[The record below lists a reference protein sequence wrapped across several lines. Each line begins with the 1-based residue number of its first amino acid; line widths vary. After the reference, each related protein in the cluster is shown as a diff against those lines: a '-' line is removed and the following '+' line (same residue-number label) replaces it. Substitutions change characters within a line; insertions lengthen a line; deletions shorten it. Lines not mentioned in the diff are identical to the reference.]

1 MRNFGYFEGDQVGSL
16 TDARLWRRILG
27 YVRHHGSRLV
37 LALVLALLV
46 TAASLWLPKLMQAG
60 IDRYITAQDL
70 DTASRIQ
77 GLGRIA
83 SLYAVLVVFIF
94 LAGFLQTV
102 VLERV
107 GQSIMHGLRQQL
119 FAHML
124 RLDMNFFNNQPAGR
138 LVTRLT
144 NDIQNMHE
152 MFTSVL
158 VTMVGD
164 LLKLGGIVALLFWMN
179 ARLASLMAL
188 FLPLSLVMVMVFSR
202 LARERF
208 RAIRTHLARL
218 NSFLQE
224 ALSGVHIFQLF
235 GGGQRSMEK
244 FHRLN
249 TDYLRSG
256 LAQVR
261 LFAVFMPLT
270 ELMGTVAVAAI
281 LWYGGHEILKD
292 RLTFGELAA
301 FLSYMRLF
309 FQPIRELSQKYSIVQ
324 SALASAERIFS
335 LLDTR
340 PTIETLPVMPGGPRP
355 VRPSRV
361 RGRIFFEH
369 VTFGYQEEDLVL
381 RDFNLEVRAGESIAL
396 VGSTGAGKS
405 TILSLLVRLH
415 DPLRGRILLDG
426 VNLRV
431 FDLHYLRRV
440 IGVILQEV
448 FILPDSLETNI
459 ILDDPLDRDRLDRVI
474 RLAGMEEF
482 VAGLADGLKTRI
494 GETGRTLS
502 VGEKQML
509 GFARIHYRNPAV
521 LIFDEAT
528 ASVDTQTENLLEQ
541 AMNKAFQGRTSII
554 IAHRL
559 STIRRV
565 DRVVVLEQGE
575 IVEQGSHEEL
585 MARRGAYYHLV
596 RLDLQSFERTSMSV
610 PAGP

>member
-1 MRNFGYFEGDQVGSL
+1 MRNFGYFEGEQVGSL
-16 TDARLWRRILG
+16 TDVRLWRRILG
-27 YVRHHGSRLV
+27 YVRHHAPRLG

-46 TAASLWLPKLMQAG
+46 TAASLWLPRLMQAG
-60 IDRYITAQDL
+60 IDRYITAQTL
-70 DTASRIQ
+70 DPATRIQ

-83 SLYAVLVVFIF
+83 AVYAALVVFIF
-94 LAGFLQTV
+94 VAGFLQTV

-107 GQSIMHGLRQQL
+107 GQAIMHGLRQQL

-124 RLDMNFFNNQPAGR
+124 RLDMNFFNHQPAGR

-158 VTMVGD
+158 VTLVGD
-164 LLKLGGIVALLFWMN
+164 LLKLGGIVGLLFWMN

-188 FLPLSLVMVMVFSR
+188 FLPLSLVMTMVFSR

-208 RAIRTHLARL
+208 RAIRTQLARL

-224 ALSGVHIFQLF
+224 ALSGVHILQLF
-235 GGGQRSMEK
+235 GAGQRSMEK
-244 FHRLN
+244 YHRLN
-249 TDYLRSG
+249 TGYLHCT
-256 LAQVR
+256 LAQIR

-281 LWYGGHEILKD
+281 LWYGGHEILET

-324 SALASAERIFS
+324 SALASAERIFA

-340 PTIETLPVMPGGPRP
+340 PTIETVPAAPGVTRP
-355 VRPSRV
+355 VRPPRI

-369 VTFGYQEEDLVL
+369 VAFGYQEEELVL

-426 VNLRV
+426 VDLRV

-448 FILPDSLETNI
+448 FILPDSLEANI
-459 ILDDPLDRDRLDRVI
+459 VLDDPLDRDRLARVI

-482 VAGLADGLKTRI
+482 VAGLPDGLKTRI

-541 AMNKAFQGRTSII
+541 AMDKAFQGRTSII

-565 DRVVVLEQGE
+565 DRVVVMDRGQ
-575 IVEQGSHEEL
+575 IVEQGSHDEL
-585 MARRGAYYHLV
+585 MARRGSYYHLV
-596 RLDLQSFERTSMSV
+596 QLDMQPLEKGAS
-610 PAGP
+610 G